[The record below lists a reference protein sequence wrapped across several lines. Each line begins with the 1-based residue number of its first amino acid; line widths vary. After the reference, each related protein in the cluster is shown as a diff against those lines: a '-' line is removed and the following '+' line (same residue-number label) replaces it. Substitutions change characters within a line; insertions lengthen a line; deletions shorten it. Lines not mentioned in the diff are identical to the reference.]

1 MVIAYADGMPKR
13 AAAPAEARTGLP
25 RPLMTGARTV
35 PTDIETRHL
44 VALAA
49 VAEEGSFGRAGD
61 LLGFSQSAISQQ
73 IAGLERVVGVPVFD
87 RPGGPRPPSLTP
99 AGRLLLRHAG
109 AVLDR
114 LAVAGEELDELKAG
128 TSGRLAIGTFQS
140 VSVQLLPRLLGRL
153 REETPGL
160 DVRLVEE
167 EVGDLADRVVS
178 DELDLAFAVGPV
190 LDDRVESLL
199 VTQDPMVVV
208 VPPGWVQEGADH
220 FLLSELVG
228 RPMIGQ
234 NALDS
239 CQRRID
245 AGLQG
250 AGVDPS
256 YVFRT
261 NDNGAV
267 QAMVRA
273 GIGASVMPLLAVD
286 VSDPGVRVLT
296 PEPELP
302 LRDIELVWRR
312 GRTRTAAARRFV
324 ELAANG

>member
-1 MVIAYADGMPKR
+1 MLMAMT
-13 AAAPAEARTGLP
+13 AAS
-25 RPLMTGARTV
+25 
-35 PTDIETRHL
+35 DIETKHL

-49 VAEEGSFGRAGD
+49 VAEEGSFSRAGD
-61 LLGFSQSAISQQ
+61 VLGFSQSAISQQ
-73 IAGLERVVGVPVFD
+73 IAALERAVGTPVFD
-87 RPGGPRPPSLTP
+87 RPGGPRPPTLTP

-114 LAVAGEELDELKAG
+114 LAVAVEELDELRAG

-140 VSVQLLPRLLGRL
+140 VSVQLLPQLLGRL
-153 REETPGL
+153 REETPRL
-160 DVRLVEE
+160 DVRLIEE
-167 EVGDLADRVVS
+167 EVMDLADRVVS

-190 LDDRVESLL
+190 TDDRVESLL
-199 VTQDPMVVV
+199 VRLDPMVVV
-208 VPPGWVQEGADH
+208 VPPSWVEEGAES
-220 FLLSELVG
+220 FALQGLVG
-228 RPMIGQ
+228 QPMIGQ
-234 NALDS
+234 SVMDS

-286 VSDPGVRVLT
+286 VADPGVRVLR
-296 PEPELP
+296 PVPELP
-302 LRDIELVWRR
+302 VRRIELVWRR
-312 GRTRTAAARRFV
+312 GRTRTAAASRFV
-324 ELAANG
+324 ELAESTAEGAGFAVTGSATPRYVHA

>member
-1 MVIAYADGMPKR
+1 MV
-13 AAAPAEARTGLP
+13 EASE
-25 RPLMTGARTV
+25 
-35 PTDIETRHL
+35 IEVRHL
-44 VALAA
+44 VALSA
-49 VAEEGSFGRAGD
+49 VAEEGSFGRAGE

-73 IAGLERVVGVPVFD
+73 IAGLERVLGTPVFD

-114 LAVAGEELDELKAG
+114 LDVAVSELEELKAG
-128 TSGRLAIGTFQS
+128 TSGRLSIGTFQS
-140 VSVQLLPRLLGRL
+140 VSVQLLPSLLGRL
-153 REETPGL
+153 RAETPHL

-167 EVGDLADRVVS
+167 EVADLTDRVVA

-190 LDDRVESLL
+190 DDPRVES
-199 VTQDPMVVV
+199 VAVRQDPMVVV
-208 VPPGWVQEGADH
+208 VPPSWVAPDADSY
-220 FLLSELVG
+220 LLTDLRG

-234 NALDS
+234 SALDS

-245 AGLQG
+245 AGLNQ
-250 AGVDPS
+250 AGLDPT

-286 VSDPGVRVLT
+286 ADDPGVRVLAPV
-296 PEPELP
+296 PEMP
-302 LRDIELVWRR
+302 LRQIDLVWRR
-312 GRTRTAAARRFV
+312 GRSRTAAARRFV
-324 ELAANG
+324 ELATQPASVQPSSGVWST

>member
-1 MVIAYADGMPKR
+1 M
-13 AAAPAEARTGLP
+13 
-25 RPLMTGARTV
+25 LMSMTV
-35 PTDIETRHL
+35 ASDIETKHL

-49 VAEEGSFGRAGD
+49 VAEEGSFSRAGD
-61 LLGFSQSAISQQ
+61 VLGYSQSAISQQ
-73 IAGLERVVGVPVFD
+73 IAALERAVGTPVFD

-99 AGRLLLRHAG
+99 AGRLLLRHAS

-114 LAVAGEELDELKAG
+114 LAVAVDELEELKAG

-153 REETPGL
+153 REETPHL
-160 DVRLVEE
+160 EVRLVEE
-167 EVGDLADRVVS
+167 EVTDLADRVVS
-178 DELDLAFAVGPV
+178 EELDLAFAVGPV
-190 LDDRVESLL
+190 TDDRVESLL
-199 VTQDPMVVV
+199 VSQDPMVVV
-208 VPPGWVQEGADH
+208 VPPSWVDEDAEVFVLAD
-220 FLLSELVG
+220 LVG

-234 NALDS
+234 SVMDS

-245 AGLQG
+245 AGLQQ
-250 AGVDPS
+250 AGVDPT

-286 VSDPGVRVLT
+286 VADPGVRVLR

-302 LRDIELVWRR
+302 VRLVELVWRR
-312 GRTRTAAARRFV
+312 GRTRTAAASRFV
-324 ELAANG
+324 ELAASTAEGPGFALTASGRGGSAHA

>member
-1 MVIAYADGMPKR
+1 MTMTAWTVQQP
-13 AAAPAEARTGLP
+13 TGLT
-25 RPLMTGARTV
+25 RALTSMATGL
-35 PTDIETRHL
+35 ETRHL
-44 VALAA
+44 VALVA

-73 IAGLERVVGVPVFD
+73 VAGLEKVVGVPVFD

-99 AGRLLLRHAG
+99 AGRLLLRHAV

-114 LAVAGEELDELKAG
+114 LAVAGEELAELKAG

-140 VSVQLLPRLLGRL
+140 VSVRLLPRLLGRL

-190 LDDRVESLL
+190 VDDRVESLL

-208 VPPGWVQEGADH
+208 VPPGWAEEGADR

-234 NALDS
+234 SALDS

-245 AGLQG
+245 AGLQA
-250 AGVDPS
+250 AGVNPS

-286 VSDPGVRVLT
+286 VSDTGVRVLA

-324 ELAANG
+324 ELAADA

>member
-1 MVIAYADGMPKR
+1 
-13 AAAPAEARTGLP
+13 
-25 RPLMTGARTV
+25 MTSAS
-35 PTDIETRHL
+35 DIETKHL

-49 VAEEGSFGRAGD
+49 VAEEGSFSRAGD
-61 LLGFSQSAISQQ
+61 ALGFSQSAISQQ
-73 IAGLERVVGVPVFD
+73 IAALERVVGAAVFD

-99 AGRLLLRHAG
+99 AGKLLLRHAA

-114 LAVAGEELDELKAG
+114 LTVAVAELDELKAG

-140 VSVQLLPRLLGRL
+140 VSVQLLPQLLGRL
-153 REETPGL
+153 REETPRL

-167 EVGDLADRVVS
+167 EVMDLADRVVS

-190 LDDRVESLL
+190 TDDRLDSLL
-199 VTQDPMVVV
+199 VRQDPMVVL
-208 VPPGWVQEGADH
+208 VPPSWVAEGAESFPLAD
-220 FLLSELVG
+220 LVG

-234 NALDS
+234 SVMDS

-250 AGVDPS
+250 AGVDPT

-273 GIGASVMPLLAVD
+273 GIGATVMPLLAVD
-286 VSDPGVRVLT
+286 VADPGVRVLR
-296 PEPELP
+296 PVPELP
-302 LRDIELVWRR
+302 LRRIELVWRR
-312 GRTRTAAARRFV
+312 GRTRTAAASRFV
-324 ELAANG
+324 ELAASSAEGVGFAVTGSATPRYAHA

>member
-1 MVIAYADGMPKR
+1 MLMYMP
-13 AAAPAEARTGLP
+13 AAH
-25 RPLMTGARTV
+25 
-35 PTDIETRHL
+35 DIEVRHL
-44 VALAA
+44 VALSA

-61 LLGFSQSAISQQ
+61 VLGLSQSAISQQ
-73 IAGLERVVGVPVFD
+73 IAGLEKAVGIPVFD
-87 RPGGPRPPSLTP
+87 RPGGPRPPTLTP
-99 AGRLLLRHAG
+99 AGRLLLRHAA

-114 LAVAGEELDELKAG
+114 LAVASEELAELRAG
-128 TSGRLAIGTFQS
+128 TSGRLSIGTFQS
-140 VSVQLLPRLLGRL
+140 VSVQLLPQVLGRL
-153 REETPGL
+153 REETPDL

-167 EVGDLADRVVS
+167 EVGDLADRVVD

-190 LDDRVESLL
+190 TDDRVESVL
-199 VTQDPMVVV
+199 VRQDPMVVV
-208 VPPGWVQEGADH
+208 VPLTWAPDGASSYPLAD
-220 FLLSELVG
+220 LVG

-234 NALDS
+234 SVMDS

-245 AGLQG
+245 AGLAG

-286 VSDPGVRVLT
+286 VNDPGVRVLT

-312 GRTRTAAARRFV
+312 GRTRTAAAVRFV
-324 ELAANG
+324 ELAASG

>member
-1 MVIAYADGMPKR
+1 MLMYMP
-13 AAAPAEARTGLP
+13 AAH
-25 RPLMTGARTV
+25 
-35 PTDIETRHL
+35 DIEVRHL
-44 VALAA
+44 VALSA

-61 LLGFSQSAISQQ
+61 VLGLSQSAISQQ
-73 IAGLERVVGVPVFD
+73 IAGLEKAVGIPVFD
-87 RPGGPRPPSLTP
+87 RPGGPRPPTLTP
-99 AGRLLLRHAG
+99 AGRLLLRHAA

-114 LAVAGEELDELKAG
+114 LAVASEELAELRAG
-128 TSGRLAIGTFQS
+128 TSGRLSIGTFQS
-140 VSVQLLPRLLGRL
+140 VSVQLLPQVLGRL
-153 REETPGL
+153 REETPDL

-167 EVGDLADRVVS
+167 EVGDLADRVVD

-190 LDDRVESLL
+190 TDDRVESVL
-199 VTQDPMVVV
+199 VRQDPMVVV
-208 VPPGWVQEGADH
+208 VPLTWAPDGATSYPLAD
-220 FLLSELVG
+220 LVG

-234 NALDS
+234 SVMDS

-245 AGLQG
+245 AGLAG

-286 VSDPGVRVLT
+286 VNDPGVRVLT

-312 GRTRTAAARRFV
+312 GRTRTAAAVRFV
-324 ELAANG
+324 ELAASG

>member
-1 MVIAYADGMPKR
+1 MLIDMVDS
-13 AAAPAEARTGLP
+13 AA
-25 RPLMTGARTV
+25 
-35 PTDIETRHL
+35 IEVRHL
-44 VALAA
+44 LALTA

-61 LLGFSQSAISQQ
+61 VLGFSQSAISQQ
-73 IAGLERVVGVPVFD
+73 IAGLEKVVGVPVFD
-87 RPGGPRPPSLTP
+87 RPGGPRPPVLTP

-114 LAVAGEELDELKAG
+114 LDVAAAELDELKAG
-128 TSGRLAIGTFQS
+128 TSGRLSIGTFQS
-140 VSVQLLPRLLGRL
+140 VSVQLLPSLLGRL

-167 EVGDLADRVVS
+167 EVSDLTDRVVS

-190 LDDRVESLL
+190 ADERVES
-199 VTQDPMVVV
+199 VVVRQDPMVVV
-208 VPPGWVQEGADH
+208 VPPSWVAAEADS
-220 FLLSELVG
+220 FLLTDLNG

-234 NALDS
+234 SAADS

-245 AGLQG
+245 AGLNQ

-273 GIGASVMPLLAVD
+273 GIGASVMPLLAVNVD
-286 VSDPGVRVLT
+286 DPGVRIL
-296 PEPELP
+296 PPQPELP

-324 ELAANG
+324 ELAAGG